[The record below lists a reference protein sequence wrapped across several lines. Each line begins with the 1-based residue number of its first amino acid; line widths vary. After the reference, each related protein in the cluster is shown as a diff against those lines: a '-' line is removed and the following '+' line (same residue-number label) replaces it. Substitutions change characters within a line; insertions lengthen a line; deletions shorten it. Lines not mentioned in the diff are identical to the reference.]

1 MLHVD
6 LLGQFPCILESCS
19 DNAIEPMRKSGDL
32 PAISEESK
40 MPKTRDARLAL
51 CMLERYED

>member
-6 LLGQFPCILESCS
+6 LLGQFPCILNSCS
-19 DNAIEPMRKSGDL
+19 DNAIEPMRESGDL

-40 MPKTRDARLAL
+40 KPKTRDARLAL
-51 CMLERYED
+51 CMHA